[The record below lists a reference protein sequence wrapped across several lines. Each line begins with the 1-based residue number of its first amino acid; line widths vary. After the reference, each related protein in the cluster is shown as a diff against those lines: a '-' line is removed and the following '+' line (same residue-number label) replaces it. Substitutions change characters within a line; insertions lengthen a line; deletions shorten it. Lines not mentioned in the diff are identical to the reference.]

1 MKSAEQNTMER
12 QNSTERQVK
21 ICPKCGRA
29 YHEEPAISRID
40 NATKI
45 CPGCGTI
52 EALECYIEALRKA

>member
-1 MKSAEQNTMER
+1 MERAERNTM
-12 QNSTERQVK
+12 ERQVK
-21 ICPKCGRA
+21 ICPKCGGA

-52 EALECYIEALRKA
+52 EALERYIKAHWRP